1 MSSEST
7 VAAGGRVARS
17 DRIRRR
23 QWSAKSWDVGRSSL
37 RGEIPDELAECLGE
51 LPQVS
56 LRVTQ
61 CLMLQLKSSDSRLQ
75 FGEVRARR
83 HSVLSWG
90 L

>member
-1 MSSEST
+1 M
-7 VAAGGRVARS
+7 AN
-17 DRIRRR
+17 
-23 QWSAKSWDVGRSSL
+23 SWDVGRSSL
-37 RGEIPDELAECLGE
+37 RGEIPDKLAQCFGE

-61 CLMLQLKSSDSRLQ
+61 CLMLQLEPCDSRLQ

-83 HSVLSWG
+83 HSVLSWR